1 MTRHEKALAILR
13 EGTIIPATPLAL
25 DENRKFDEEGQR
37 LLMQYY
43 LHCGVG
49 GIATAVHSTQFA
61 IRDPE
66 IGLYEPVLRVV
77 AEEIDAFEKE
87 TGRVIVKVAGV
98 CGEAEQ
104 ACREAE
110 LTKQYGYDAILLS
123 PGGLA
128 HLTEEEL
135 LERTRAVAKV
145 MPVIGF
151 YLQTAVGG
159 RLFTPGYWEKLCEI
173 DNVVAIKCAP
183 FNRYQT
189 LDAVRAAATS
199 ARRNEITLYTGNDDN
214 IVADLL
220 ANYRFRVNGTVYEKG
235 FDGGLLGHWSVWTK
249 RAVELFETVREA
261 KKNGVVPPE
270 LLTMAAAVTDSN
282 SALFDAR
289 NNFAGCIA
297 GLHEVLRRQGLMKT
311 IYCLDPEE
319 TLSPGQAE
327 DIDRI
332 CREYPELCDDA
343 FIAENIGSW
352 KEKIRKVTE

>member
-1 MTRHEKALAILR
+1 MTRHEKALEILHQ
-13 EGTIIPATPLAL
+13 GTIIPATPLAL
-25 DENRKFDEEGQR
+25 DDNRQFDEEGQR

-61 IRDPE
+61 IRDPK

-77 AEEIDAFEKE
+77 AEEIDAYEKE
-87 TGRVIVKVAGV
+87 TGKVIVKVAGV

-110 LTKQYGYDAILLS
+110 LTKQYGYDAVLLS

-128 HLTEEEL
+128 HLTEEDL
-135 LERTRAVAKV
+135 LERTKAVAKV

-159 RLFTPGYWEKLCEI
+159 RAFTPEYWEKLCEI

-189 LDAVRAAATS
+189 LDAVRAAAVS
-199 ARRNEITLYTGNDDN
+199 ARREEITLYTGNDDN
-214 IVADLL
+214 IVSDLL
-220 ANYRFRVNGTVYEKG
+220 ADYRFCVDGKVYEKS
-235 FDGGLLGHWSVWTK
+235 FEGGMLGHWYVWTK
-249 RAVELFETVREA
+249 CAVELFEMVRQA
-261 KKNGVVPPE
+261 KKDGVIPPE
-270 LLTMAAAVTDSN
+270 LLTMAAAVTDAN
-282 SALFDAR
+282 SAVFDAR
-289 NNFAGCIA
+289 NRFAGCIA
-297 GLHEVLRRQGLMKT
+297 GLHEVLRRQGLMKS
-311 IYCLDPEE
+311 ICCLDPEE

-327 DIDRI
+327 DISRI
-332 CREYPELCDDA
+332 CREYPALCDDE
-343 FIAENIGSW
+343 FIAAHLQEW
-352 KEKIRKVTE
+352 KAKVQK

>member
-1 MTRHEKALAILR
+1 MNRHEKALAILR

-25 DENRKFDEEGQR
+25 DENRKFDEQGQR

-43 LHCGVG
+43 LNCSVG

-66 IGLYEPVLRVV
+66 IGLYEPVLKVV
-77 AEEIDAFEKE
+77 AEEIDAYEKA

-104 ACREAE
+104 ACREAAIA
-110 LTKQYGYDAILLS
+110 KGYGYDAVLLS

-128 HLTEEEL
+128 QLSEDAL
-135 LERTRAVAKV
+135 IERTRAVAKV

-159 RLFTPGYWEKLCEI
+159 RAFTADYWRRLCEI
-173 DNVVAIKCAP
+173 ENVVAIKCAP

-199 ARRNEITLYTGNDDN
+199 SRRDEITLYTGNDDN
-214 IVADLL
+214 IVCDLM
-220 ANYRFRVNGTVYEKG
+220 ANYRFEIDGAVYEKG
-235 FDGGLLGHWSVWTK
+235 FEGGLLGHWSVWTK
-249 RAVELFETVREA
+249 RAVELFEKIRAA
-261 KKNGVVPPE
+261 KNEGVFPPE
-270 LLTMAAAVTDSN
+270 LMTIAAAVTDAN
-282 SALFDAR
+282 SAVFDAR
-289 NNFAGCIA
+289 NNYAGCIA
-297 GLHEVLRRQGLMKT
+297 GLHEVLRSQGLMKS
-311 IYCLDPEE
+311 IYCLDPDE

-327 DIDRI
+327 DIARI
-332 CREYPELCDDA
+332 KCEYPELCDDE
-343 FIAENIGSW
+343 FIAENIEVW
-352 KEKIRKVTE
+352 KAEIEKRYI

>member
-1 MTRHEKALAILR
+1 MDRHTKALAILH

-61 IRDPE
+61 IRNPE

-77 AEEIDAFEKE
+77 AEEIARYEQK
-87 TGRVIVKVAGV
+87 TGRTIVKVAGV

-110 LTKQYGYDAILLS
+110 MTRAYGYDAVLLS

-128 HLTEEEL
+128 HLSEEEL
-135 LERTRAVAKV
+135 LERTKAVAGV

-159 RLFTPGYWEKLCEI
+159 RAFTPGYWEKLCAI

-189 LDAVRAAATS
+189 LDAVRAAALS
-199 ARRNEITLYTGNDDN
+199 PRRDEITLYTGNDDN
-214 IVADLL
+214 IVSDLL
-220 ANYRFRVNGTVYEKG
+220 ADYRFTVDGVTYEKS
-235 FDGGLLGHWSVWTK
+235 FRGGLLGHWSVWTK
-249 RAVELFETVREA
+249 GAVELFETVRKA
-261 KKNGVVPPE
+261 KAEGIVPPE
-270 LLTMAAAVTDSN
+270 LLAMASAVTDAN
-282 SALFDAR
+282 SAVFDAR

-311 IYCLDPEE
+311 IYCLDPDE
-319 TLSPGQAE
+319 TLSPGQAK

-332 CREYPELCDDA
+332 CREYPFLCDDG
-343 FIAENIGSW
+343 FIAEHLPEW
-352 KEKIRKVTE
+352 KADVENR

>member
-1 MTRHEKALAILR
+1 MNRKERALQILR

-25 DENRKFDEEGQR
+25 DENRQFDEEGQR

-61 IRDPE
+61 IRDPQ

-77 AEEIDAFEKE
+77 AEEIAAYEAE

-98 CGEAEQ
+98 CGETGQ

-110 LTKQYGYDAILLS
+110 LTKKYGYDAVLLS
-123 PGGLA
+123 PGGLS
-128 HLTEEEL
+128 HLTEEQL
-135 LERTRAVAKV
+135 LERTAAVAKV

-159 RLFTPGYWEKLCEI
+159 RLFTPDYWEKLCKI

-199 ARRNEITLYTGNDDN
+199 PRRDEITLYTGNDDN

-220 ANYRFRVNGTVYEKG
+220 ANYRFTVNGTVYEKG

-249 RAVELFETVREA
+249 KAVELFETVREA

-270 LLTMAAAVTDSN
+270 LLTMAAAVTDAN
-282 SALFDAR
+282 SAVFDAR
-289 NNFAGCIA
+289 NHFAGCIA
-297 GLHEVLRRQGLMKT
+297 GLHEVLRSQGLMKT

-327 DIDRI
+327 DIARI
-332 CREYPELCDDA
+332 GREYPELCDDA
-343 FIAENIGSW
+343 FIAEHLAEW
-352 KEKIRKVTE
+352 KAKIRK

>member
-1 MTRHEKALAILR
+1 MTRHERALEILHA
-13 EGTIIPATPLAL
+13 GTIIPATPLAL

-77 AEEIDAFEKE
+77 AEEIDAYEKE
-87 TGRVIVKVAGV
+87 TGKVIVKVAGV
-98 CGEAEQ
+98 CGEAAQ

-110 LTKQYGYDAILLS
+110 LTKQYGYDAVLLS
-123 PGGLA
+123 PGGLS

-135 LERTRAVAKV
+135 LERTKAVAQV

-159 RLFTPGYWEKLCEI
+159 RLFTPEYWEKLCEI

-189 LDAVRAAATS
+189 LDAVRAAAVS
-199 ARRNEITLYTGNDDN
+199 PRRDEITLYTGNDDN

-220 ANYRFRVNGTVYEKG
+220 ANYRFCVDGKVYEKE
-235 FDGGLLGHWSVWTK
+235 FEGGLLGHWSVWTK
-249 RAVELFETVREA
+249 RAVELFASVREA
-261 KKNGVVPPE
+261 KKTGVVPQS
-270 LLTMAAAVTDSN
+270 LLTMAAAVTDAN
-282 SALFDAR
+282 SAVFDAR

-297 GLHEVLRRQGLMKT
+297 GLHEILRRQGLMKT
-311 IYCLDPEE
+311 IYCLDPDE

-327 DIDRI
+327 DITRI
-332 CREYPELCDDA
+332 GREYPELCDDD
-343 FIAENIGSW
+343 FIAANIGAW
-352 KEKIRKVTE
+352 KERIRK